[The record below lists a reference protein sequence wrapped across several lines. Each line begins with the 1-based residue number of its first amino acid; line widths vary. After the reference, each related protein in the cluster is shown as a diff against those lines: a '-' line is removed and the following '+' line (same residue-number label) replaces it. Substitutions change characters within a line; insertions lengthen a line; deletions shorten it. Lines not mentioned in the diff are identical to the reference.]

1 MEAENY
7 SLHAERIEVNESFP
21 NTQYIIIGDHRHPL
35 YGRLVTIAKD

>member
-21 NTQYIIIGDHRHPL
+21 NIQYIIIGDHRRPL
-35 YGRLVTIAKD
+35 YERLVTIAKD